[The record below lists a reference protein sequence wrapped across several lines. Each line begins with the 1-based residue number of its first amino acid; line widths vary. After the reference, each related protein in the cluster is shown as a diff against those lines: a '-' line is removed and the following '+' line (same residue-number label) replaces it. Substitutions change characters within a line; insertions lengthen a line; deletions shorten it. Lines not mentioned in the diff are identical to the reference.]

1 MLNWIKSLTWAK
13 IIGTEQPLVLTK
25 AMEVKPIKK
34 KKSKKKS
41 RKK

>member
-13 IIGTEQPLVLTK
+13 IIGTQDVLVLTK
-25 AMEVKPIKK
+25 AMEVKPKKK
-34 KKSKKKS
+34 KKSKKRS